1 MPTKRKR
8 KAGRPPKPGGPGRPI
23 RIAPAQIEECERV
36 TEKHVGHA
44 VQTHEAVGAVLEIGL
59 KVARGENALVSPE
72 SFAVIEREIA
82 QHSVM
87 WALSNLGYQTRLDEQ
102 GNVVVENPERPP
114 LGLNETRVLSPTIK
128 SQAASR
134 LFH

>member
-1 MPTKRKR
+1 MI
-8 KAGRPPKPGGPGRPI
+8 AEHSDRPVP
-23 RIAPAQIEECERV
+23 
-36 TEKHVGHA
+36 
-44 VQTHEAVGAVLEIGL
+44 THEAVGAVLEIGL

-82 QHSVM
+82 QHAITL
-87 WALSNLGYQTRLDEQ
+87 ALAHLGYQTRLDEQ
-102 GNVVVENPERPP
+102 GSVVVENPERPP